1 MGVAANE
8 KIEKAC
14 VEARE
19 KLAQLGIEEK
29 IQAELD
35 WVLGSFR
42 NDQNPVGLF
51 EIGQKAF
58 EALTKY
64 KAEKPKAVTKKL
76 MDDLEKALKT
86 K

>member
-1 MGVAANE
+1 MSTTANE

-14 VEARE
+14 VEVRE

-42 NDQNPVGLF
+42 NDHNPAGLY
-51 EIGQKAF
+51 EIGEKALA
-58 EALTKY
+58 ALNKF
-64 KAEKPKAVTKKL
+64 KKEKPKAITKK
-76 MDDLEKALKT
+76 MVDELEKALKG

>member
-1 MGVAANE
+1 MATSANE
-8 KIEKAC
+8 KIEMAC

-42 NDQNPVGLF
+42 NDQNSSGLY
-51 EIGQKAF
+51 EIGAKALK
-58 EALTKY
+58 ALVKY
-64 KAEKPKAVTKKL
+64 KKDKPKAITKK
-76 MDDLEKALKT
+76 MIDELEKALKA